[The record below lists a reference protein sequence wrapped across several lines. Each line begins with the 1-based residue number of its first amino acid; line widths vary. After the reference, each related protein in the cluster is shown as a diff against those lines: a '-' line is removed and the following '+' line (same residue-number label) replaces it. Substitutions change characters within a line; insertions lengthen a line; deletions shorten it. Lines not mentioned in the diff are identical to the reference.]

1 LAETNL
7 IVQEENYF
15 VEIVADD
22 VDEVDGAIGAFGAFV
37 AVRA

>member
-1 LAETNL
+1 LAETRL

-22 VDEVDGAIGAFGAFV
+22 VDEVDGAIGVFGAFV